1 MAAMMNVKSIKSMD
15 ITAAFLQADNIKR
28 EIFINQPKDL
38 REDGLLWKL
47 KKPLYG
53 LNDAGRKF
61 WIRVKKILKLEE
73 FESVKGDEAFYIKKK
88 GDKLIG
94 MLLLHVDDF
103 LMAGDNEFI
112 EETVK
117 MFEDNLTISKVEK
130 DSFRFIGV
138 DLKVLEDKIELSMED
153 YATSLEEIQ

>member
-53 LNDAGRKF
+53 LNDAGRKV
-61 WIRVKKILKLEE
+61 WVRVKKILKSEE
-73 FESVKGDEAFYIKKK
+73 FESVKGDEGFYIKKK

-103 LMAGDNEFI
+103 LMAGDHDFI
-112 EETVK
+112 
-117 MFEDNLTISKVEK
+117 D
-130 DSFRFIGV
+130 
-138 DLKVLEDKIELSMED
+138 
-153 YATSLEEIQ
+153 

>member
-1 MAAMMNVKSIKSMD
+1 M
-15 ITAAFLQADNIKR
+15 
-28 EIFINQPKDL
+28 
-38 REDGLLWKL
+38 
-47 KKPLYG
+47 
-53 LNDAGRKF
+53 
-61 WIRVKKILKLEE
+61 KKILKSEE

-103 LMAGDNEFI
+103 LMAGDNDFI

-130 DSFRFIGV
+130 DSFRFIGL
-138 DLKVLEDKIELSMED
+138 DLKSVRG
-153 YATSLEEIQ
+153 